1 MLCLPHILLRVHVF
15 LGEQGNGASEES
27 VSSDT
32 WSLLTTDVTSPS
44 CSISS
49 PSFSSVSDIDN
60 GFHTPPGLATK
71 DQILSFK
78 IVGDNI
84 DKYVKPREMR
94 LDAQAKSLNYF
105 NSYAVKGRVDV
116 SKLEDIPCRPDFKS
130 FEPTKLLPSKE
141 DQKALESNFVIIVE
155 RVLRKYFTFFQ
166 TFCSAVP
173 SHIKHCYSKEMARK
187 SEVVGVSFCGC
198 VCPT

>member
-1 MLCLPHILLRVHVF
+1 MCMLYMSENCALWSFCYVYTTLCYMHMCF
-15 LGEQGNGASEES
+15 LGEQGSSGSEES

-44 CSISS
+44 CSVSS
-49 PSFSSVSDIDN
+49 PSFSSISDDDN
-60 GFHTPPGLATK
+60 GFHSSPCLATK
-71 DQILSFK
+71 GQIPSFK

-130 FEPTKLLPSKE
+130 FEPTQLLPSKE
-141 DQKALESNFVIIVE
+141 DQKVLESNFIVLVE
-155 RVLRKYFTFFQ
+155 RVLRKHFTFFQ

-173 SHIKHCYSKEMARK
+173 NHIKLLLL
-187 SEVVGVSFCGC
+187 F
-198 VCPT
+198 